1 MAVVRWKLNEF
12 LQGKGLS
19 VYRLHTELAGQISR
33 TGLYKITRGET
44 SGVDF
49 ASLADILEALE
60 KLTGEPVALQDVLS
74 YER

>member
-1 MAVVRWKLNEF
+1 MAVVRWRLNDF
-12 LQGKGLS
+12 LQGKALS
-19 VYRLHTELAGQISR
+19 VYRLHKELGGQISR

-44 SGVDF
+44 SGVDS